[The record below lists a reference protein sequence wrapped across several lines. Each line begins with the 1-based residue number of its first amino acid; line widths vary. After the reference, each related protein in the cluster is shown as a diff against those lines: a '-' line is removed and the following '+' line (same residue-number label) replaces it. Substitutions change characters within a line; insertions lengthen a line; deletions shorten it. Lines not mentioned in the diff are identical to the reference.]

1 MANSMGVVLLL
12 IASITVIVVINTM
25 SYLVVKHEAI
35 KAHVNL
41 DKIIT
46 TNFMIKHIMESN
58 TSPLFKAD
66 PYHFKNFTSQTKLD
80 QFKDSIKKDKYFEVY
95 FSNPI
100 KYNDQCNDIIDK
112 YLNKYALLVSEYI
125 QVEYMIKTI
134 SKITDIPFATL
145 VEDMS
150 LPSSD
155 GAHIDPPPLMYSHF
169 SKEAIDKIIAKYE
182 NELKNI
188 EIKNITHKNIKQ

>member
-1 MANSMGVVLLL
+1 MTNSMGVVLLL
-12 IASITVIVVINTM
+12 IASIAVIVVINTM

-41 DKIIT
+41 DKMIT
-46 TNFMIKHIMESN
+46 TNFMIKHILESN
-58 TSPLFKAD
+58 ISPLFKSD
-66 PYHFKNFTSQTKLD
+66 PYYFKNFTNQTKLD

-134 SKITDIPFATL
+134 S
-145 VEDMS
+145 
-150 LPSSD
+150 
-155 GAHIDPPPLMYSHF
+155 
-169 SKEAIDKIIAKYE
+169 
-182 NELKNI
+182 
-188 EIKNITHKNIKQ
+188 Q

>member
-1 MANSMGVVLLL
+1 MDIVLLL
-12 IASITVIVVINTM
+12 IASIVVIIVVNTM

-35 KAHVNL
+35 KAQVNL
-41 DKIIT
+41 DKMIT
-46 TNFMIKHIMESN
+46 TNFMIKHILESN
-58 TSPLFKAD
+58 ISPFFKSD
-66 PYHFKNFTSQTKLD
+66 PYYFKNFTSQTKLD

-100 KYNDQCNDIIDK
+100 KYKDQCNDVIDK
-112 YLNKYALLVSEYI
+112 YLNRYALLVSEYI
-125 QVEYMIKTI
+125 QLEYMINTI

-150 LPSSD
+150 LTSSD
-155 GAHIDPPPLMYSHF
+155 GAHIDPPSLIYSHF

-188 EIKNITHKNIKQ
+188 KIKNITHEK